1 MLSLVGYES
10 SFCLHLHIHSLGQAL
25 YWAPGVGEMR
35 HKTTMSLPR
44 GAGGMAAGL
53 LSVCVLF
60 DLNVFIC
67 LMPLTPYGE
76 GWLGERRGTLTNL

>member
-1 MLSLVGYES
+1 
-10 SFCLHLHIHSLGQAL
+10 
-25 YWAPGVGEMR
+25 
-35 HKTTMSLPR
+35 MSLPR
-44 GAGGMAAGL
+44 GAGGMAVGL

-76 GWLGERRGTLTNL
+76 GRLGEGRGTLTNL